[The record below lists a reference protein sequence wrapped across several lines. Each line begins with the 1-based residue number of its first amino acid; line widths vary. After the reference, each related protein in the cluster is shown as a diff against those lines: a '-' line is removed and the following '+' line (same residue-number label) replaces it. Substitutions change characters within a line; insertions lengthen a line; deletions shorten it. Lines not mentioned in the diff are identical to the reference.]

1 MFGERRERTAKNVF
15 CFLLFNF
22 DLDSVGEKKIIF
34 LLLFFEPAAEARAA
48 SRPVCRGRAPTRGR
62 PCGGHGAGQGVSP
75 QKAEAKAKARGE
87 RELRAEEEV
96 AALSA
101 LSLSSV
107 SPSLAT
113 ADDDDDDVDVP
124 EEPLPHA
131 PRSSRSESGW

>member
-34 LLLFFEPAAEARAA
+34 LLLFFEPAAV
-48 SRPVCRGRAPTRGR
+48 SRSVCRGRAPTRGR

-75 QKAEAKAKARGE
+75 QKAEAKAKGE

-131 PRSSRSESGW
+131 PRSTRSESGC

>member
-15 CFLLFNF
+15 CFLLFNL
-22 DLDSVGEKKIIF
+22 DLDSVGEKKILF

-101 LSLSSV
+101 LSL
-107 SPSLAT
+107 LRL
-113 ADDDDDDVDVP
+113 
-124 EEPLPHA
+124 PLFSH
-131 PRSSRSESGW
+131 RR

>member
-34 LLLFFEPAAEARAA
+34 LLLFFEPAAV
-48 SRPVCRGRAPTRGR
+48 SRSVCRGRAPTRGR

-75 QKAEAKAKARGE
+75 QKAEAKAKGE